1 MIKIVAK
8 NGKYHQEMSGDPI
21 TVMYETR
28 QMTEHTIRQKDGVK
42 AKEKMIGFAA
52 MLGISKVFPKSEML
66 ELLHDAYEDKSDES
80 KVASYI
86 MKAMD
91 ALREE

>member
-1 MIKIVAK
+1 MIKITAK
-8 NGKYHQEMSGDPI
+8 NGKYHQEMNGDPI
-21 TVMYETR
+21 TAMYETR
-28 QMTEHTIRQKDGVK
+28 QMAEHIIRQKDGVK

-52 MLGISKVFPKSEML
+52 MLGISKVFTKSEML

-91 ALREE
+91 ALKED